1 MHKICHLLWRVQN
14 HRARISYLVRSTIG
28 MDDAQGYQEGDDH
41 DLVLQ
46 KQEWIKTQ
54 DMLKSKLILEDEFA
68 WSLPSVGS
76 GSDEHESCKLKYIGG
91 TDISFL
97 KEDPATA
104 CAAVVVLNADT
115 LEVVHEE
122 FNVVRLQVP
131 YIPGFLAF
139 REAPILLGLLKKVKI
154 NAPHFYPQLLMVDGN
169 GLIHPRGFG
178 LACHLG
184 VLADVPTIGVGKNL
198 HHVDGLN
205 QSEVRRLLESKENCN
220 KELILLTGQSGTK
233 WGMALRSCPG
243 SSKPIY
249 VSVGHRISLDS
260 ATEIVKSCCK
270 YRVPESTRQ
279 ADIRSKAFLQKLQ
292 KPRQ

>member
-1 MHKICHLLWRVQN
+1 
-14 HRARISYLVRSTIG
+14 
-28 MDDAQGYQEGDDH
+28 MDDAQGYQEGYDH
-41 DLVLQ
+41 DSVLQ

-76 GSDEHESCKLKYIGG
+76 GSDEHERCKLKYIGG

-139 REAPILLGLLKKVKI
+139 REAPVLLGLLEKVKI

-169 GLIHPRGFG
+169 GLLHPRGFG

-184 VLADVPTIGVGKNL
+184 VLADVPTIGVGKN
-198 HHVDGLN
+198 
-205 QSEVRRLLESKENCN
+205 RRLMPMFQLHSY
-220 KELILLTGQSGTK
+220 I
-233 WGMALRSCPG
+233 M
-243 SSKPIY
+243 
-249 VSVGHRISLDS
+249 
-260 ATEIVKSCCK
+260 
-270 YRVPESTRQ
+270 
-279 ADIRSKAFLQKLQ
+279 
-292 KPRQ
+292 

>member
-1 MHKICHLLWRVQN
+1 
-14 HRARISYLVRSTIG
+14 

-41 DLVLQ
+41 ELVLK

-76 GSDEHESCKLKYIGG
+76 GLDEPEWCKLKYIGG

-97 KEDPATA
+97 KEDPSTA

-139 REAPILLGLLKKVKI
+139 REAPVLLGLLEKLKI
-154 NAPHFYPQLLMVDGN
+154 NAPHFCPQLLMVDGN
-169 GLIHPRGFG
+169 GLLHPRAGFG

-184 VLADVPTIGVGKNL
+184 VLADIPTIGVGKNRTLISMFQL
-198 HHVDGLN
+198 H
-205 QSEVRRLLESKENCN
+205 S
-220 KELILLTGQSGTK
+220 
-233 WGMALRSCPG
+233 
-243 SSKPIY
+243 Y
-249 VSVGHRISLDS
+249 
-260 ATEIVKSCCK
+260 
-270 YRVPESTRQ
+270 
-279 ADIRSKAFLQKLQ
+279 IR
-292 KPRQ
+292 